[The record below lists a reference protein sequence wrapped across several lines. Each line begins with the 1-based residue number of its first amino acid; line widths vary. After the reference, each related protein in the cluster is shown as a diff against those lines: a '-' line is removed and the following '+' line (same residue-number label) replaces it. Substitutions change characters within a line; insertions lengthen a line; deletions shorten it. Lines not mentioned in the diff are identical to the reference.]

1 MAQNRHAY
9 FLAKPGARVIDH
21 EATQLALRTKLLAL
35 EVVTTG
41 ATSLAT
47 TATGYTRSSGS
58 FLSQG
63 FKPGMEILAA
73 GFSNASS
80 NGTGVVTAVSALT
93 LTVTA
98 YDVSYTGGE
107 LKATNRTLAIDSSA
121 SGRTINVPLPAITA
135 WENTK
140 VQPLTGAPFVEE
152 QYLPGPTA
160 QITIGPLGN
169 IEITPQYNVQ
179 IHVPEG
185 YGIGAARKYTDALLT
200 LFAPRTAITVGSDTA
215 RVRTDTGPFTG
226 QLVRSRAGWV
236 VTPVTFPL
244 RLRTANST

>member
-160 QITIGPLGN
+160 QITIGPLG
-169 IEITPQYNVQ
+169 
-179 IHVPEG
+179 
-185 YGIGAARKYTDALLT
+185 AARKYTDALLT

>member
-1 MAQNRHAY
+1 MAEDRSARHQ
-9 FLAKPGARVIDH
+9 GARLIDH

-35 EVVTTG
+35 EVITTG
-41 ATSLAT
+41 ATTLAA

-58 FLSQG
+58 FLTQG

-80 NGTGVVTAVSALT
+80 NGRGVVTSVATST

-98 YDVSYTGGE
+98 YDVTYTNGE
-107 LKATNRTLAIDSSA
+107 LTATGRTLAVDSA
-121 SGRTINVPLPAITA
+121 AAGRTISVPLPAITA
-135 WENTK
+135 WENIK
-140 VQPLTGAPFVEE
+140 AQPLTGAPFVEE

-160 QITIGPLGN
+160 QITIGPLGD
-169 IEITPQYNVQ
+169 IEITPQYQVQ

-185 YGIGAARKYTDALLT
+185 YGIGAARKYTDALIT
-200 LFAPRTAITVGSDTA
+200 LFAPRTAITVGADTA

-226 QLVRSRAGWV
+226 QLIRSRAGWV

>member
-1 MAQNRHAY
+1 M
-9 FLAKPGARVIDH
+9 IDH

-35 EVVTTG
+35 EVITTG
-41 ATSLAT
+41 ATTLAA

-58 FLSQG
+58 FLTQG

-80 NGTGVVTAVSALT
+80 NGRGVITSVATLA

-98 YDVSYTGGE
+98 YDVTYSNGE
-107 LKATNRTLAIDSSA
+107 LTATGRTLAVDSA
-121 SGRTINVPLPAITA
+121 AAGRTISVPLPAITA

-160 QITIGPLGN
+160 QITIGPLGD
-169 IEITPQYNVQ
+169 IEITPQYQVQ

-185 YGIGAARKYTDALLT
+185 YGIGAARKYTDALIT

-226 QLVRSRAGWV
+226 QLIRSRAGWV